1 MRTCRMQKTCICI
14 RIGMNL
20 NFTSMYNPHT
30 KKSLQ
35 LLCKLTSTYLW
46 LFLYST
52 LLVRLSLYATFS
64 WELSVADCCL
74 FPLIEQDPAAGCAEF
89 CLSSRQI
96 RRMSRAISVISTMSV
111 CFTIENIKELLY
123 TVLGTVY
130 LQRGVSCQGAILQS
144 GKWQVFTVAAIF
156 LKIEHELRKLGV
168 SQSVLPNLSRP
179 EPEPKCQNL

>member
-1 MRTCRMQKTCICI
+1 MIIDKLSFIKILFCYYNTHMFII
-14 RIGMNL
+14 YNAL
-20 NFTSMYNPHT
+20 MYESEFYIHV
-30 KKSLQ
+30 Q
-35 LLCKLTSTYLW
+35 STYKEIVAITVQINKYLSVIIP
-46 LFLYST
+46 LVST

-123 TVLGTVY
+123 AVLY
-130 LQRGVSCQGAILQS
+130 LHRGVSCQGAILQS
-144 GKWQVFTVAAIF
+144 GKY
-156 LKIEHELRKLGV
+156 LL
-168 SQSVLPNLSRP
+168 
-179 EPEPKCQNL
+179 

>member
-1 MRTCRMQKTCICI
+1 M
-14 RIGMNL
+14 
-20 NFTSMYNPHT
+20 
-30 KKSLQ
+30 
-35 LLCKLTSTYLW
+35 
-46 LFLYST
+46 
-52 LLVRLSLYATFS
+52 RLSLYATFS

-123 TVLGTVY
+123 TVLY
-130 LQRGVSCQGAILQS
+130 LHRGISCQGAILQS
-144 GKWQVFTVAAIF
+144 GKYLVFTVAAIF